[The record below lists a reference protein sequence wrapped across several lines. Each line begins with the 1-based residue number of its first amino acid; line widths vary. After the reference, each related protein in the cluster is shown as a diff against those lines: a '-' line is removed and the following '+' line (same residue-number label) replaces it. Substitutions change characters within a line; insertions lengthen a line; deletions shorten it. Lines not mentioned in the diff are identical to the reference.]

1 MQLKEENMKLKK
13 MLALFLC
20 AAMLVVPL
28 SGCNGD
34 KEDTSPDEPSV
45 SSAPSDD
52 APDNYIGTGIDY
64 DAAFEK
70 FAPDTVMIA
79 AGEFEVTWAMLFF
92 LLRSNLNSL
101 ISSGVELSDLSLPMP
116 DGSTYAEAL
125 LTFSV
130 DNALQYIAF
139 EHGAMV
145 LGVTLSEEE
154 QEFMVESFENMME
167 MMGTEELLLKLLK
180 SQYGI
185 YDLELFKHLIYI
197 DYLPLAIFFDL
208 YGQNAEFLSDEKI
221 AEFTAGEGYLMAKHI
236 LRVKTE
242 DGDDTPRT
250 EIEGILRQLVDYGGD
265 DFVSFF
271 DELMFEH
278 SEDPGALAMFPDG
291 YLFQSGDMEDPFFE
305 ATLALEIGAL
315 SDIVETDFGYHIILR
330 LPLNFDIIPIRSI
343 IMGEESTLRLITAMN
358 MFDAL
363 LSEWRE
369 SISPVLT
376 AEFESLDLAA
386 LFSASED

>member
-1 MQLKEENMKLKK
+1 MKLKK
-13 MLALFLC
+13 MLAFILC

-28 SGCNGD
+28 CACNGD
-34 KEDTSPDEPSV
+34 KDDTSPDEPSV

-52 APDNYIGTGIDY
+52 SPDSFIGTGIDY
-64 DAAFEK
+64 DAAFEL
-70 FAPDTVMIA
+70 FAPDTVMIV
-79 AGEFEVTWAMLFF
+79 AGDFEVSWAMFFF
-92 LLRSNLNSL
+92 LLRSNYNAL
-101 ISSGVELSDLSLPMP
+101 ISSIGDIPDLSLPMP

-154 QEFMVESFENMME
+154 QEFIVESFENMME

-197 DYLPLAIFFDL
+197 DYLPLVIFFDL
-208 YGQNAEFLSDEKI
+208 FGQNAEFLSDEKV
-221 AEFTAGEGYLMAKHI
+221 AEFTAGHGYLMAKHI

-242 DGDDTPRT
+242 DGDDTSRI
-250 EIEGILRQLVDYGGD
+250 EIEDILRQLGDYSGD
-265 DFVSFF
+265 DFESFF

-291 YLFQSGDMEDPFFE
+291 YLFQAGDMEDLFFE

-330 LPLNFDIIPIRSI
+330 LPLNFDIVPIRSLV
-343 IMGEESTLRLITAMN
+343 MGDENTLRLVTAMS
-358 MFDAL
+358 MFDAF

-376 AEFESLDLAA
+376 PEFESIDLAA

>member
-1 MQLKEENMKLKK
+1 MKLKK
-13 MLALFLC
+13 MLAFILC

-28 SGCNGD
+28 CACNGD
-34 KEDTSPDEPSV
+34 KDDTSPDEPSV

-52 APDNYIGTGIDY
+52 SPDSFIGTGIDY
-64 DAAFEK
+64 DAAFEL
-70 FAPDTVMIA
+70 FAPDTVMIV

-92 LLRSNLNSL
+92 LLRSNYNAL
-101 ISSGVELSDLSLPMP
+101 ISSIGDIPDLSLPMP

-139 EHGAMV
+139 EYGAMV

-154 QEFMVESFENMME
+154 QEFIVESFENMME

-197 DYLPLAIFFDL
+197 DYLPLVIFFDL
-208 YGQNAEFLSDEKI
+208 FGQNAEFLSDEKV
-221 AEFTAGEGYLMAKHI
+221 AEFTAGHGYLMAKHI

-242 DGDDTPRT
+242 DGDDTSRI
-250 EIEGILRQLVDYGGD
+250 EIEDILRQLGDYSGD
-265 DFVSFF
+265 DFESFF

-291 YLFQSGDMEDPFFE
+291 YLFQAGDMEDLFFE

-330 LPLNFDIIPIRSI
+330 LPLNFDIVPIRSLV
-343 IMGEESTLRLITAMN
+343 MGDENTLRLVTAMS
-358 MFDAL
+358 MFDAF

-376 AEFESLDLAA
+376 PEFESIDLAA